1 MSDSS
6 TASASAWHDVP
17 AGHKR
22 VLRCPVTARPDGSQ
36 VTLPAIVLAGAKA
49 GPTLLVS
56 AGVHGDEF
64 EGIAALQ
71 TLAAQLDAAHLRG
84 TLVAVP
90 VVNMPAYE
98 AGLRINPDDRQD
110 LARVFPGDRCG
121 TVTQQIAHVFT
132 EQFIRHADFYCDL
145 HSAGQYYAIEP
156 WVGYQ
161 LQPELLSR
169 QREAAALFGLPT
181 VWGTPYLPGRTLSAA
196 AQYDVPSLYVE
207 VTGEG
212 RCRADDV
219 AALIHGVQQLL
230 AWLGITAS
238 PPQPYQPQRV
248 VEDDRP
254 DAGYLQGQLRAACGG
269 LFRPAVTLGQQ
280 VGRGEAF
287 GRIVAP
293 TGETLA
299 TTAAPAS
306 GRVVFL
312 RTFPRVVAG
321 DPLGTVMETP
331 EGTS

>member
-1 MSDSS
+1 MSEPADA
-6 TASASAWHDVP
+6 TKAAWHDAA
-17 AGHKR
+17 AGR
-22 VLRCPVTARPDGSQ
+22 TTVLHCPVTARPDGSQ
-36 VTLPAIVLAGAKA
+36 VTIPVIVLAGAQP

-64 EGIAALQ
+64 EGIVALQ
-71 TLAAQLDAAHLRG
+71 TLAAQLSPAELRG
-84 TLVAVP
+84 TFVAVP
-90 VVNMPAYE
+90 VVNMPAYA
-98 AGLRINPDDRQD
+98 AGLRVNPDGRQD
-110 LARVFPGDRCG
+110 LARVFPGDRRG
-121 TVTQQIAHVFT
+121 TVTEQIAYVFT
-132 EQFIRHADFYCDL
+132 QRLIRHADFYCDL

-161 LQPELLSR
+161 LKPELLPR

-196 AQYDVPSLYVE
+196 AQYNVPSLYAE

-212 RCRADDV
+212 RCRDEDV
-219 AALIHGVQQLL
+219 AALVHGVRQLL
-230 AWLGITAS
+230 AWLGITS
-238 PPQPYQPQRV
+238 DPPRPHRPLCV

-269 LFRPAVTLGQQ
+269 LFRPAVRLGQQ
-280 VGRGEAF
+280 VKQGELF
-287 GRIVAP
+287 GTIAGPV
-293 TGETLA
+293 GETMA
-299 TTAAPAS
+299 TATVPAS

-331 EGTS
+331 PGA

>member
-1 MSDSS
+1 MSESGNA
-6 TASASAWHDVP
+6 TKPAWHDAA
-17 AGHKR
+17 AGR
-22 VLRCPVTARPDGSQ
+22 TTVLHCPVTARPDGSQ
-36 VTLPAIVLAGAKA
+36 VTIPAMVLAGVQP

-64 EGIAALQ
+64 EGIVALQ
-71 TLAAQLDAAHLRG
+71 TLAAQFNPAELHG
-84 TLVAVP
+84 TFVAVP

-98 AGLRINPDDRQD
+98 AGLRVNPDDRQD
-110 LARVFPGDRCG
+110 LARAFPGDRRG
-121 TVTQQIAHVFT
+121 TVTEQIAYVFT
-132 EQFIRHADFYCDL
+132 QQLIRHADFYCDL

-161 LQPELLSR
+161 LKPELLPR

-196 AQYDVPSLYVE
+196 AQYNVPSLYAE

-212 RCRADDV
+212 RCRDEDV
-219 AALIHGVQQLL
+219 AALVHGVRQLL
-230 AWLGITAS
+230 GWLGITS
-238 PPQPYQPQRV
+238 GPPQPHQPLRV
-248 VEDDRP
+248 VEDERP

-269 LFRPAVTLGQQ
+269 LFRPAVRLGQQ
-280 VGRGEAF
+280 VTQGELF
-287 GRIVAP
+287 GTIVGPA
-293 TGETLA
+293 GETLA
-299 TTAAPAS
+299 MATTPAN

-331 EGTS
+331 LGG

>member
-1 MSDSS
+1 MSDPGA
-6 TASASAWHDVP
+6 ASLAAWHDVP
-17 AGHKR
+17 AGHKL
-22 VLRCPVTARPDGSQ
+22 VLRCPVTTRPDGSQ
-36 VTLPAIVLAGAKA
+36 VTLPAVVLRGATA

-64 EGIAALQ
+64 EGMVALQ
-71 TLAAQLDAAHLRG
+71 TLTAQLAPAQLRG
-84 TLVAVP
+84 TLIAVP

-98 AGLRINPDDRQD
+98 AGLRVNPEDRQD
-110 LARVFPGDRCG
+110 LARVFPGDRHG

-161 LQPELLSR
+161 LKPELLPR

-196 AQYDVPSLYVE
+196 AQYNVPSLYVE

-212 RCRADDV
+212 RCRDDDV

-230 AWLGITAS
+230 AWLGITTG
-238 PPQPYQPQRV
+238 PPRPHQPLRV

-254 DAGYLQGQLRAACGG
+254 DAGYLQGQLQATCDG

-280 VGRGEAF
+280 VTQGGVF
-287 GRIVAP
+287 GRIVSP

-299 TTAAPAS
+299 TAAAPAS

-321 DPLGTVMETP
+321 DPLGTVMEIP
-331 EGTS
+331 QGYS